1 MFCEPYRAARDIEL
15 SRTATKNA
23 IKTINGATGAA
34 RPEQLGP
41 VPNWLN
47 ATLAEVGQVK
57 V

>member
-1 MFCEPYRAARDIEL
+1 MYCEPYRAARDMAL

-23 IKTINGATGAA
+23 METINGAAGAA